1 MKKTAKRSL
10 IFVLALLITGVMTC
24 SDSFAYFQRGS
35 VGVYAGQS
43 SVSVSQ
49 GGSAAVS
56 LSFSPAS
63 SSQLPGC
70 GMAEC
75 PQICGEKDCLDANGE
90 CKCAGTTYMT
100 YYASANAYSSNT
112 SVATA
117 SCSGST
123 VYITGI
129 SPGSATITVT
139 ASLRQFTSTSTS
151 IYVTVSGSTQAATQ
165 ATTASSGQ
173 VSAKPAK
180 KNKSKKSDKNE
191 KENETEGTT
200 KTVDSDRGKIS
211 FVMIPDGKTGKDALE
226 SIKGKD
232 DFVDFQKKDDA
243 DTILYAWEFAGKD
256 VTEPRDM
263 DLNLEFSR
271 EAFKGCKYGS
281 KSDSLY
287 IQRGDKEALPG
298 KASTYIRVADWFK
311 DSDKLYLYSFDKENG
326 ARAIED
332 ELSVENGYVT
342 CSTMYGEADKYILS
356 TEKWDVAK
364 ETVKEEKGSHTGVWI
379 GIAAAV
385 LIAVLAAAY
394 IVKNRKKTPAEPLEE
409 TEEVKE

>member
-139 ASLRQFTSTSTS
+139 ASLRQFTST
-151 IYVTVSGSTQAATQ
+151 
-165 ATTASSGQ
+165 
-173 VSAKPAK
+173 
-180 KNKSKKSDKNE
+180 
-191 KENETEGTT
+191 
-200 KTVDSDRGKIS
+200 
-211 FVMIPDGKTGKDALE
+211 
-226 SIKGKD
+226 
-232 DFVDFQKKDDA
+232 
-243 DTILYAWEFAGKD
+243 
-256 VTEPRDM
+256 
-263 DLNLEFSR
+263 
-271 EAFKGCKYGS
+271 
-281 KSDSLY
+281 
-287 IQRGDKEALPG
+287 
-298 KASTYIRVADWFK
+298 
-311 DSDKLYLYSFDKENG
+311 
-326 ARAIED
+326 
-332 ELSVENGYVT
+332 
-342 CSTMYGEADKYILS
+342 
-356 TEKWDVAK
+356 
-364 ETVKEEKGSHTGVWI
+364 
-379 GIAAAV
+379 
-385 LIAVLAAAY
+385 
-394 IVKNRKKTPAEPLEE
+394 
-409 TEEVKE
+409 